1 MKLSSKDNIDYEIRL
16 DKHEV
21 LFSKQNTLKLIIS
34 KINETP
40 DDIDSIS
47 NLDTYVKTKLEE
59 SDELMNARI
68 YMRESRIKRLESD

>member
-40 DDIDSIS
+40 DDIDSMS

-68 YMRESRIKRLESD
+68 HMRESRIKRLESE